1 MKTKAMIVTVIA
13 LVLAVVIGVVS
24 AQDGGRPH
32 RGNRGGHGGLDMML
46 DMADIVT
53 NATGLTMQEIRQQ
66 VADGATLAAVIEAN
80 GGSVDAVIAE
90 AMTVIEERVAEAQEN
105 GSITEER
112 AAQVLENLEQRLT
125 DAVNGTGGFMG
136 RGGGMMGNWGERG
149 FFAPHLAQAV
159 AAATGLE
166 AQDIL
171 IQVQGGASLAS
182 ILTDNDVDVDT
193 FVAEQTTQYEERLTT
208 LVEEGRISQ
217 AVADARLNLFNAEL
231 ADRLNRIVETETE

>member
-13 LVLAVVIGVVS
+13 LVLAIVIGVVS
-24 AQDGGRPH
+24 AQDGRPN
-32 RGNRGGHGGLDMML
+32 RGNRGEHGGLDLML
-46 DMADIVT
+46 DMVDIVT

-66 VADGATLAAVIEAN
+66 VADGATLAEVIEAN

-90 AMTVIEERVAEAQEN
+90 AMTAIEERVAEAQEN
-105 GSITEER
+105 GSISEER
-112 AAQVLENLEQRLT
+112 AAQMLENLEQRLI
-125 DAVNGTGGFMG
+125 DAVNGAGGFMG

-166 AQDIL
+166 PQDIL
-171 IQVQGGASLAS
+171 TQVQGGASFAS

-193 FVAEQTTQYEERLTT
+193 FVAEQTAQYEERLTT

-217 AVADARLNLFNAEL
+217 AVAEARLNLFNVEL
-231 ADRLNRIVETETE
+231 ADRLNRVVETE

>member
-1 MKTKAMIVTVIA
+1 MKTKAAVVSVIVV
-13 LVLAVVIGVVS
+13 VLAIIVGVVS
-24 AQDGGRPH
+24 AQDGRPN

-66 VADGATLAAVIEAN
+66 VADGAILAEVIEAN

-90 AMTVIEERVAEAQEN
+90 AMTAIEERIAEAQEN
-105 GSITEER
+105 GSISEER
-112 AAQVLENLEQRLT
+112 AVQMLENLEQRLT
-125 DAVNGTGGFMG
+125 DAVNGAGGFMG

-166 AQDIL
+166 PQDIL
-171 IQVQGGASLAS
+171 TQVQSGASLAS
-182 ILTDNDVDVDT
+182 ILTDNDVNVDT
-193 FVAEQTTQYEERLTT
+193 FVAEQTAQYEERLTG
-208 LVEEGRISQ
+208 LVEEGRISE
-217 AVADARLNLFNAEL
+217 AVADARLNLFNVEL
-231 ADRLNRIVETETE
+231 ADRLNRVVETETE